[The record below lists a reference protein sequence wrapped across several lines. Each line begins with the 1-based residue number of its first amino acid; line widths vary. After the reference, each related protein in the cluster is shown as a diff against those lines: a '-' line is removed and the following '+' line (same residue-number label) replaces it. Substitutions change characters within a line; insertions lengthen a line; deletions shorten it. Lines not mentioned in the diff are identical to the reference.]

1 MDSKNPILRNAL
13 QRLCPSC
20 NIIVNIN
27 QHVCKCGYRLFDA
40 KRKAQPESQAQANI
54 KRSEKKH
61 IPVVHDELHKSVQDL
76 QHQKK
81 LKEIEEEITR
91 LRAIYDSQNNN
102 PKRRT
107 IMYTGTSSR
116 KSRALGTPSNP
127 FPCSH
132 EVMKPPVSVV
142 DVIPQNINES
152 PGAAAVEVLPENFDA
167 AAELAAEIKKIQE
180 SQVKISQWQQRRMKA
195 EISWE
200 ESRSVLFEW
209 EVSRHAVPVE
219 DTKCFKCRIEASIK
233 CEDCHRL
240 FCYHCDMK
248 KHFLNPFHDRFSWA
262 SGYYEAL
269 PPTVTV
275 DLNGTFTDWR
285 MTFICPYLNV
295 KSVDTAFL
303 QMLRCCMMVDTSA
316 HQPGKVTHSSAPNS

>member
-61 IPVVHDELHKSVQDL
+61 IPVVH
-76 QHQKK
+76 
-81 LKEIEEEITR
+81 
-91 LRAIYDSQNNN
+91 
-102 PKRRT
+102 
-107 IMYTGTSSR
+107 
-116 KSRALGTPSNP
+116 GTPSNP

-167 AAELAAEIKKIQE
+167 AAELAAEIKK
-180 SQVKISQWQQRRMKA
+180 SKNRK
-195 EISWE
+195 
-200 ESRSVLFEW
+200 
-209 EVSRHAVPVE
+209 
-219 DTKCFKCRIEASIK
+219 
-233 CEDCHRL
+233 
-240 FCYHCDMK
+240 
-248 KHFLNPFHDRFSWA
+248 
-262 SGYYEAL
+262 
-269 PPTVTV
+269 
-275 DLNGTFTDWR
+275 
-285 MTFICPYLNV
+285 
-295 KSVDTAFL
+295 
-303 QMLRCCMMVDTSA
+303 
-316 HQPGKVTHSSAPNS
+316 